1 MKKLGLLGKN
11 ISYSF
16 SRAYFKEKF
25 EKEGISNIS
34 YDNFDLEDIKIFP
47 EIIKNTKDLKGLNVT
62 IPYKED
68 VMPFLHKIKKK
79 AREIGAVNT
88 IKVTK
93 KGKLIGYNTDYYGF
107 YKSIKPAIKP
117 YHMSALILGTGGAS
131 KAIAYSLKKLDI
143 PYHYVSRKKTDGVT
157 YTYETLTSS
166 IIKQHKIIVN
176 CTPLGTFP
184 DVDACPNIPYDGI
197 TNHHVLFDLIY
208 NPAETAFLKHGKAK
222 NATIINGSKMLVY
235 QAEKSWEIW
244 GLIK

>member
-25 EKEGISNIS
+25 EKEGINDIS
-34 YDNFDLEDIKIFP
+34 YDNFDLEDIKLFP
-47 EIIKNTKDLKGLNVT
+47 EIIKNTKGLKGLNVT

-68 VMPFLHKIKKK
+68 VMPFLDKIKKK

-93 KGKLIGYNTDYYGF
+93 KGRLIGYNTDYYGF

-143 PYHYVSRKKTDGVT
+143 PYHYVSRTKSEGVT

-184 DVDACPNIPYDGI
+184 DVDTCPNIPYDGI

-222 NATIINGSKMLVY
+222 EATIINGSKMLVY

-244 GLIK
+244 GLNK